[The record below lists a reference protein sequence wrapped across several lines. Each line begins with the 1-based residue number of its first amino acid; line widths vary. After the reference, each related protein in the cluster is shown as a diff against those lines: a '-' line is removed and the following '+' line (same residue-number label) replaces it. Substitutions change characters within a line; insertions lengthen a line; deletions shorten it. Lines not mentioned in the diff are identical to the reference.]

1 MVCFRALFELSIS
14 KMSREREFRADRI
27 AARVTSPR
35 DVAAALL
42 RIAAY
47 SSVWRSIEEELFG
60 QQTLLESADVSGKLD
75 TEFAAYAERNGII
88 AESGELC
95 ITHPFDSHPPMEER
109 LSAIG
114 VQLAAEER
122 QSLLSSV
129 SDGGWYRRIENAGEL
144 ERQLWDDYEAKFI
157 ESHRKTLPYRL
168 RPDNAEEQ
176 AIVESAFPTRV
187 FETAVGRMSL
197 DFEKLS
203 FVRWSDPIYL
213 REVVRWRIREEGYLE
228 FVFHRGFEREREFE
242 INRLSK
248 QDQRAFIEA
257 FQTYLGRC
265 KAAAEFQEQLKTEK
279 VKSNAPSEA

>member
-1 MVCFRALFELSIS
+1 
-14 KMSREREFRADRI
+14 
-27 AARVTSPR
+27 
-35 DVAAALL
+35 
-42 RIAAY
+42 
-47 SSVWRSIEEELFG
+47 
-60 QQTLLESADVSGKLD
+60 
-75 TEFAAYAERNGII
+75 
-88 AESGELC
+88 
-95 ITHPFDSHPPMEER
+95 
-109 LSAIG
+109 
-114 VQLAAEER
+114 
-122 QSLLSSV
+122 
-129 SDGGWYRRIENAGEL
+129 
-144 ERQLWDDYEAKFI
+144 
-157 ESHRKTLPYRL
+157 
-168 RPDNAEEQ
+168 
-176 AIVESAFPTRV
+176 
-187 FETAVGRMSL
+187 MSL